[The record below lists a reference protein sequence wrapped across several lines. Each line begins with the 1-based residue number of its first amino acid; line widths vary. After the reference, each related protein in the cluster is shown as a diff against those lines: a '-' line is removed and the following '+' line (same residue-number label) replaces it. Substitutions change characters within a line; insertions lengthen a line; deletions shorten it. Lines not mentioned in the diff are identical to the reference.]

1 MSFNK
6 RFLSESTLLKSA
18 KEKNFT
24 EFQSYL
30 IKTDA
35 FIYEDEFS
43 SGFCSWFMSGNIN
56 SDSRK
61 SLYELLKNKR

>member
-18 KEKNFT
+18 KEKTFI

-30 IKTDA
+30 VKTDA

-43 SGFCSWFMSGNIN
+43 SGFCNWFMIEKID